1 MRKKFLN
8 IFIILVFVLSCG
20 FLTACGNK
28 YKKME
33 FEVQYAFVDE
43 NGEVGQWFDA
53 GQNLSL
59 NFGHRLDDLKIDENG
74 SNLVFKVNV
83 KNVKE
88 KYIDDLIVYDPNGL
102 SSKIVKQDEQFALD
116 INGVM
121 SSSIRIYE
129 TKSGK
134 ETSFRLNIFESL
146 KNITTNYEY
155 KPAVV
160 VGQTI
165 ALSKLVSAN
174 QNKSVL
180 VFDPINT
187 NQTAVNFSIVNL
199 GYYDN
204 SGNWLAL
211 SDAASSKSI
220 IDIVDGELV
229 VKSNYNASTYPVIRI
244 KATSALYEDEDEIS
258 TVFDVFVI
266 ENLNSTN
273 APVLTESPDTTS
285 VVTEK
290 TLYVND
296 ENESKFKLYAGIDN
310 IDTQYSSKY
319 IDGVMTATGEKARY
333 GLNVYVDGKLI
344 DINENNYHGI
354 RIQLLKQ
361 ASSKDEK
368 LKNLFQY
375 EIGADENTY
384 LTYPKCTIE
393 FELSVYGL
401 DYVEV
406 TPKYSA
412 SLSIVKRSIVK
423 NVTLNGETS
432 QTYTE
437 GKIFATNNSS
447 VSQTGL
453 NLIVDVTPNDNMSHW
468 VLISATDGLVVS
480 GNSLNRL
487 VQAQT
492 IENEKYTMA
501 VLNGSN
507 ITVNFAKNGDTE
519 NQCLKFVTLKKAN
532 SDETAGYTEAYVF
545 NVKKVVTAN
554 KFEVLSSAEGTKDFA
569 FDTFLTDAKN
579 ITNIFLKV
587 YYSGNSLATETID
600 LTLPSLSKFKFMN
613 GSSAINLGED
623 YSSARITRV
632 LNKAQSGETGEY
644 YDVYQIP
651 VKATNEL
658 AEDVVAITAG
668 KQGNFALFETTFNL
682 KSVFVATT
690 KDFVLQTEGGNIFK
704 MTGDGKYAI
713 VNNANLKS
721 ELHFGQMI
729 GTEFD
734 QSTVANVELQR
745 SSDAGYSPYAVDYIA
760 LGKIGSV
767 NKYQIWGAQGDK
779 ITRFVATISYY
790 FKNESGAIVLADP
803 VGMVFDIAVYNNIS
817 NIDLGFKTG
826 SSNEIVYINSKYPQA
841 ATTTFNYKAKS
852 LIATPSSTISFGDE
866 TIENVNNLKLSL
878 TGNTEP
884 IEVYCRNKVIFSSTV
899 NRLDEYLSALS
910 GEITVKLVKKSEVAA
925 RFVTLTLT
933 AYSFDTKLNI
943 SSSVTID
950 FGTYVPSTGVEVS
963 GDQLVNE
970 NNNANLYM
978 SFIDVADD
986 SGYAEAQF
994 NAALSYDNLNGQKYD
1009 DIDYILYQIQQDD
1022 DGNPVVVD
1030 GKYSKVELA
1039 KADNRLNI
1047 NINKSQNLVTL
1058 KAEKRLG
1065 GGLYILRLV
1074 AMDSFNDGTSKYEK
1088 YADVY
1093 ITVTDG
1099 SVKARYR
1106 ITNVEDFENIKNN
1119 LNANYVL
1126 TKDLTISNHKTFGN
1140 FSGSLTGKNVSY
1152 STSGNIVETERSLK
1166 VTITASTGFTEN
1178 YYAGIF
1184 AQLENGASISDLTI
1198 NVVFDSG
1205 LEIKNE
1211 ISSKIIYIGGLAGV
1225 VEKDVIIKNVK
1236 LTTDFNNITFNGS
1249 KIHTSVFVGGLAGEF
1264 AGSINL
1270 TDSPVIAKGGIK
1282 LGLTSEFNIGGVA
1295 GKLSGEVLGEGIN
1308 KFDNLKFDL
1317 GVSITLLKLSDND
1330 QTLNKINF
1338 GGVAGLA
1345 ESDAK
1350 IDGIVVMGEII
1361 ASNIKATG
1369 NVAGIVGKSTGTTIS
1384 NLILLGVNVNAAS
1397 TTGAEINA
1405 AGVVGTAA
1413 TKKATEQEPEKATS
1427 ISNVKFWSFRWEDDF
1442 GSEIANFTNK
1452 NLGVVSNSGGVAAG
1466 VVANADTTTSIMNS
1480 SIESFVKNSKFYSIS
1495 GETVYGIS
1503 NAGAVNLSY
1512 VRANLFSTT
1521 LTFVAPSS
1529 TNSYF
1534 IGSIVGEQA
1543 QNPETLTNGYYIAI
1557 LTGENAGKYS
1567 VNGTTAEP
1575 TNATEIVR
1583 IDAGITIENNT
1594 IWAAQE
1600 GFNTFSVT
1608 KEGVDYKFYAPYLKS
1623 NLTLVPTDI
1632 TTSFK
1637 EDYINKIKSLYNNKY
1652 NNNVDTDKRDED
1664 NNIIKHQITETVI
1677 VNYYNDINNPTNNVA
1692 KNIHKLSD
1700 LVKLNK
1706 VPNHENTIGA
1716 IVYKIVSGGKY
1727 ASILGSS
1734 IYFKGVTGGNDYILV
1749 KAYSVFNPDACDY
1762 FLIYTQYWFSDIVI
1776 EGADVQSVAGNYELD
1791 AYKGVENIELYL
1803 SAINARA
1810 NDDAVY
1816 SSLFDVANIQDFV
1829 EIETTILDAE
1839 NSIVEIL
1846 NNPNLFNRF
1855 ILTIKNNADVTSK
1868 TETITFKIKFNLTK
1882 YFGEKI
1888 FDYQKDGD
1896 GEYILDANQNKI
1908 PQYLEIGTKT
1918 LKVNINE
1925 TATDLEFNTDYL
1937 EGESKETFAFN
1948 ATLYT
1953 GFVQKYDDNN
1963 KAENNTNVKVNDYT
1977 NVVEFVE
1984 PNHDSLIMNF
1994 TVKEGQAEYERL
2006 LRQAGVT
2013 SLVKL
2018 FNFNVSNTYNSL
2030 NKTYNYRISIQL
2042 KDTYETR
2049 YLNQTIKFG
2058 IKIFAKT
2065 NSSVDGGTMVDLVIN
2080 PSKLMTSIVMTNYAA
2095 SSAETMGNYTR
2106 LITSSQVETANITP
2120 GGAGGVLAIRMQP
2133 SYAYIKQAILKSSE
2147 LFVPSLNANVKVR
2160 FEQIVYHTVLKKY
2173 ISISPACDLTDDL
2186 LGIKLQLA
2194 TSTDDGINY
2203 KFDGTIYVHVV
2214 LDKKF
2219 SGLADEIR
2227 LTLDVTNAD
2236 DTHIVKTKSLI
2247 TDFLPG
2253 VELEFDKNYQ
2263 TSAVIDNEAVE
2274 GYLIQ
2279 QNSTNNIVT
2288 VKIYGYQFNANP
2300 TVEIKYLDGTGVGT
2314 DIDYQW
2320 LDKYKDLKQN
2330 ADGSYS
2336 MRLKIAVRTN
2346 NGKPFKVAV
2355 GMSLATN
2362 TQLTSETKEICFFP
2376 TDYILDVE
2384 NTKFEFNSNLNLA
2397 INQARDLS
2405 FVFATNNTTVD
2416 YSNEIYKAL
2425 IESIKAEI
2433 KNANADFNDEQVEIA
2448 AYKKLMSLFSYRVDE
2463 TGKVATFEDGNGYFT
2478 VTTTN
2483 YGSGENNQTYLRLTA
2498 AGKFETTATF
2508 KIGYDYVWNNGVFNL
2523 TFGTPGQN
2531 TYPRILQ
2538 ISFDMNFYAS
2548 TTRQSAFAISS
2559 AEDMFDASGNCLL
2572 GEGQNYVLTEDI
2584 VVEIAKPIT
2593 TKIASLDGNNKK
2605 IIIKNFVI
2613 ESSNSEATTYLG
2625 LFAQVDASTLLYN
2638 VVVDYSQFGESSN
2651 GQITLAYQG
2660 FNNIVFG
2667 GLAGVNNG
2675 LIYNCDVVNAG
2686 TSAKTINL
2694 LVNNSAST
2702 NITFGGLVG
2711 INNGTITNSRV
2722 GRSEFTKIIAND
2734 NAQTSFTEQ
2743 FKPLSFVI
2751 GNRTTNVGQGFKS
2764 TVGGFVGV
2772 NNADTSIASSYVANT
2787 SLYTYSTNAES
2798 KLAGFVAENYGR
2810 ISYSY
2815 VKGLESTITNQNP
2828 YSTGAKIEAHA
2839 DANIA
2844 GFVYENMSGANINNS
2859 FANIE
2864 LVSKSAFMAGFVFR
2878 NNSGAEIA
2886 QCYAACTLTNTD
2898 GDTSLTITPEQP
2910 FVGADTTGLL
2920 SFGTIK
2926 NCYWYKDDTEKQNF
2940 IVAEE
2945 SGKDQ
2950 ATGLNAA
2957 NFAETSNLI
2966 NFVFVLS
2973 NSKNDRDEGVWSF
2986 YNNKGNMVKLP
2997 ELTNANNVAHSFRYE
3012 SSASSE
3018 TETKYTYATKF
3029 ALGSIN
3035 NPDSISSVQE
3045 FNDVFT
3051 QYGTSNKFNGYVRFI
3066 ADIDFA
3072 NDKTAIQTRRQ
3083 FTLGSDYNSTSL
3095 DAKTSIDGN
3104 GMTISNIYLDVG
3116 EDKEESVG
3124 LFAKINQAYIKNL
3137 NLNFSAGE
3145 FSTANAIYSGGLAGR
3160 ITNSVVINITLDGTN
3175 TTIQGANMV
3184 GGLAGLVEGQ
3194 SLIYGVSSNL
3204 SVSTILSNTTELY
3217 NPTKQANSS
3226 DNSYAKTLSYAGGIV
3241 GVADL
3246 TTRSYSREDFNFSY
3260 LYINENGVSSNESL
3274 TILADYAGGVAGYVG
3289 KNVKALR
3296 LSFNVGSDNRINGQ
3310 YAAGGLFAASIGAS
3324 VEASKVSAAD
3334 DDENQFKFDKTFAT
3348 YVLDMSKDLGTEN
3361 IGNTGLIESY
3371 KYGGGLIGLSVGST
3385 VFSSYS
3391 KASFYAGNIIGG
3403 LTGLDVLS
3411 TYSYSYA
3418 VPFINFKTGNM
3429 SELTMVGGFIGK
3441 AEDQASANY
3450 GLTYTGLN
3458 KKVSGQNS
3466 YLFSTVLL
3474 DQNAYSNLAQE
3485 MPASWKDNQYFGN
3498 FIAYDYSNHVVS
3510 QVYAGNIGY
3519 NKSIVEFD
3527 KNTNSQTVGKIAED
3541 MSKLYN
3547 LEAADVQLSTY
3558 TKIFEIWDTKY
3569 WNLET
3574 NTRFFPLLTDERTNN
3589 YDIIKDASDID
3600 KIKNNPTG
3608 SFKITNDIDMQ
3619 NYIGGENF
3627 VFDFTFSGTLIGE
3640 KADETTPKLYNLNV
3654 KATNNDD
3661 AGLFRAT
3668 QGATFRNIEFSWMAN
3683 GVGRGNSSINVKN
3696 VAAFSTAD
3704 SPLPIEDNESK
3715 NTKISAVYVTV
3726 GRTPTNESSAEIEL
3740 FNANSKIT
3748 GFAGLIYQ
3756 AQGTSL
3762 INSSFSGK
3770 VSATVVDAT
3779 NQNYI
3784 GGLIGNGSTDLDSG
3798 SSIVNAISLSKCS
3811 VGAMQQTSFNFTI
3824 DSTKQVEIG
3833 GLAANL
3839 TGAAISGNSVDN
3851 IYATNRQIYI
3861 NINLPSSTSGSS
3873 LSSSLRI
3880 AGLVGVVNDCH
3891 IENNTVLTNI
3901 QSSKNEIAYACRPLI
3916 ASGFVGVYQLSTNDS
3931 GRTISN
3937 NNVQS
3942 NIKVGSSQTAYVST
3956 GVALLNSSS
3965 KTIVE
3970 QSVFA
3975 GTISTQGNA
3984 YVGAVVAKAGDNA
3997 TKQANLVLDQVI
4009 SNVEILAELDATNNN
4024 NSYIAG
4030 GVAGSIDGTV
4040 TLSNTM
4046 NLGKIVPSVDAN
4058 SIGYNGENEKNV
4070 NYYIGGLIGY
4080 AKNVVLAQGGFTFS
4094 LTSILSNNLPKNSIT
4109 RADSYATG
4117 KFRNLGALFGCIEK
4131 AGENYNLFIGEN
4143 RYNNAD
4149 AKSGLAAD
4157 IFYSTD
4163 FALVPEDTML
4173 GTNLAAGTLI
4183 NSNGYQQ
4190 TALQNGLWAKS
4201 NSNTTC
4207 VPYLSSMVEQL
4218 RLFGIINN
4226 ATNSYAAGLVVNPL
4240 TNYTNPSNNYYYL
4253 IGSNGLVVNGTF
4265 KGILAGSS
4273 SNALNQE
4280 QFHINIIDENSAV
4293 SNIHINYNK
4302 DVENSIVG
4310 INNGVI
4316 FNCSITGDVNAV
4328 ERPTGLLVN
4337 ENNGLLSYSNSSVD
4351 IKTTVDVGALT
4362 YTNNGT
4368 ISNSFV
4374 TGNITIT
4381 AGTLATGAAFAQ
4393 QLDDNSGSFIYNS
4406 YVSSYINNIKKDGT
4420 SFTGDKAHSYGANN
4434 FVDSLST
4441 PKNNFKTTQTDTNN
4455 LNVNSVATAA
4465 LMSNSGTNK
4474 LAGNWFT
4481 TVDGGKFVKSATF
4494 GYNYNYPVYNFN
4506 KYAIEAEGGKLE
4518 LKNIVNLRDTGKGE
4532 NRDEF
4537 QISTLGI
4544 LASVQ
4549 GLFVGEQGVAANTNN
4564 KNFKLTHDL
4573 DGYIEDYNGVPTNV
4587 DWVAVGSKSS
4597 VAGFGESE
4605 VGFYGAFDA
4614 SYKDSEGSQQ
4624 SHSIANLSGQ
4634 GVFDNINQAKISN
4647 LKLQGTFNNLKNS
4660 GALGVSVGLSND
4672 STSDKK
4678 TTTILNVNIANLEN
4692 VGLSK
4697 QEGAADIAMLF
4708 GSIMGDA
4715 TLNIGNKD
4723 CVGLITTDNNSQS
4736 SELSTATLTNKQSN
4750 GYAGLIA
4757 AKNDG
4762 SIVVEAAE
4770 ENKLNIDFNT
4780 TGAKCGGLVGLNSGT
4795 ISANSAT
4802 TIIITARNHNILGGL
4817 VGESTNGEIRNFIV
4831 EFALNDTQNISAETF
4846 GGFVGVVSE
4855 GTTELSDC
4863 SISEAQS
4870 QLKVTGNIYFGLLAG
4885 ELSGGIT
4892 YNGDLK
4898 IEKEYYA
4905 IGSKGFGG
4913 LVGRM
4918 TGKSSSLT
4926 VSSLASFKPTL
4937 KTALAE
4943 TQEDMP
4949 NFNGINEEEYGTGG
4963 LIGIY
4968 TAEEGEETGGKIN
4981 LGSQPTDIIK
4991 LFGSCNVGGAIGLL
5005 NANLDVTGSW
5015 KIMESNDKFAT
5026 LKTLLDVS
5034 AINWGGLVGR
5044 LGKNVNLKGAKNL
5057 NPIEFGS
5064 VNIADSTAQTAT
5076 IKNVGG
5082 VVGYS
5087 ESTIDSCTNNAEI
5100 SITDGGDKIVE
5111 SSGDIYNQTF
5121 VVGTANGKPATNS
5134 TTQPIN
5140 VGGVVG
5146 YNAGVVLSCKNSK
5159 DILAYQSVGGI
5170 VGYNAGILLGD
5181 VINVAGSDLT
5191 VGNVYYKLKK
5201 TDEGKQS
5208 IEEFEYTGDG
5218 STENVTYYQKQ
5229 TGVSATGSVTGAINV
5244 GGAVGYAAENS
5255 KIFAVNSSANVSGN
5269 TNVGGLVGLAGN
5281 NSTISNNSVNYSTSA
5296 ESTANNTE
5304 STNSETLQQTTVV
5317 VKGIF
5322 VHNYVSVKDGENEK
5336 STSYYM
5342 LPTSVGGLIGST
5354 AKNKVNVR
5362 LNSVNATITSPKEG
5376 ASSSKHSSGVVKG
5389 SNVVSTIS
5397 NFMYNNID
5405 VTNATVFDGIERV
5418 SDNTM
5423 EQIEEKKLQFN
5434 NIASGWGGLIGTTST
5449 NTALLKVD
5457 DSSDYFI
5464 ASNEITTTVDTGV
5477 GVNVGAYFGYYGIDS
5492 KNENESDTQYIAL
5505 PKMTNASSVSGL
5517 YNIGGV
5523 IGYMDGSAISL
5534 EYDCLPETTINVQ
5547 KEGVGMYVGGVFG
5560 KYKGNI
5566 SKLTTNDSITVHTSN
5581 SYYIGG
5587 LVGRLEGNMYGTTDK
5602 DGTTVYTID
5611 ATKVVIDGDAVTNFG
5626 GLVGMLKV
5634 GASSSTL
5641 TITVKGK
5648 HLSAFTVNTIEN
5660 QNYFDAESHYEAMA
5674 DEDDHEVT
5682 LHAIATYVNLD
5693 SFEISGSDSVD
5704 MTHNPLYDEKINNK
5718 YTTQGWHPDYT
5729 GFKVMQR
5736 CIPMAENN
5744 GAQWDSIST
5753 IYDASNIKA
5762 VAIVEQEDVDAKKKL
5777 LDSKGNEIK
5786 DSNNNNLYE
5795 FTQSDVGK
5803 IKYTI
5808 YESYPNVPTLYS
5820 KYGWAKLY
5828 YDNDFENNNVSIN
5841 KKPNEKYKE
5850 GLSDDYIEVSD
5861 FYYIDLNMI
5870 DNSDTSDDYSWQKV
5884 YFEYKQKFDIA
5895 CLSGSGSMFEVTGGS
5910 YDIDYRSVSDRQYE
5924 DNIKDKLRAASD
5936 KISTTEKIL
5945 TWISVGITIAT
5956 IVGGGAAGS
5965 LAVSGKNAFIRG
5977 LKKAIKF
5984 AIKKVFRKSVVI
5996 SLVGGFA
6003 VIYGY
6008 HQFGNMIMSN
6018 MQGQMQ
6024 AYNNM
6029 GIVVQNVKGES
6040 AGYLSNMYY
6049 RGLSYS
6055 NGELQSLSDNTI
6067 VVKGEVY
6074 QIYSTTR
6081 PNDYY
6086 SSLYMRYNKYDSND
6100 VIKYASTEAELQDT
6114 DYKNNKDNYTICKKY
6129 EYKDGSY
6136 WINSLCGEIVYTPAS
6151 LFNNATYYVEKDIKD
6166 SQYILEDNGRNYV
6179 YGAFDKGNYSFDST
6193 RNDGNK
6199 VTYSNGVYTLNGRT
6213 LDKADAVKTKTLY
6226 FAIVKTL
6233 SREKSQGYDYIKG
6246 VYYAL
6251 NGYSNLG
6258 LKKYAKFRK
6267 TSNPVGNK
6275 DIDWIQEVRQE
6286 YEYTPIELTDEDD
6299 GRMVYV
6305 KVGEDYKEI
6314 AYDITQKD
6322 LYPEYYERSI
6332 KSIIENYQ
6340 LIEIQD
6346 EQFSSLESNQITK
6359 EIYPYSLKNPYST
6372 DTNYY
6377 SEISKNSYNGEIKL
6391 NSAEEQDY
6399 TFAIDAEYYLWEGGY
6414 YSDNSANNSV
6424 FLLQNSSGSKGF
6436 VWENGEYVENSN
6448 ISTSVIQINF
6458 DNQEDSID
6466 IDQIYN
6472 NSNYNDYKINGE
6484 KFGDYYRIVHQ
6495 YYYEVIGC
6503 DSDNNYS
6510 VIYYGTN
6517 EGIAK
6522 DYLNKEDE
6530 YSNKTLIK
6538 YESYDL
6544 YYLSSQYTLNN
6555 GMLCSIEIYHRTSN
6569 SAQEFNYNKYL
6580 YTSLNGNNKI
6590 IAKNKVYTRYK
6601 FDEKLADPFESY
6613 IYGNDAG
6620 LDDLINQLGDKNFN
6634 VDNFVYSTEKH
6645 GKYSDI
6651 FNFYTDNG
6659 DPNSAKGYKTKFC
6672 ETARVILSGTYY
6684 KNEGGG
6690 WLNNKNIT
6698 AGGFII
6704 N

>member
-229 VKSNYNASTYPVIRI
+229 VKSNYNASTYPVVRI

-401 DYVEV
+401 DYVEE

-412 SLSIVKRSIVK
+412 SLNIVKRSIVK

-468 VLISATDGLVVS
+468 VLINATDGLVVS

-487 VQAQT
+487 DQAQT

-569 FDTFLTDAKN
+569 FDTFLTDAKK

-734 QSTVANVELQR
+734 QLTVANVELQR

-884 IEVYCRNKVIFSSTV
+884 IEVYCGNKVIFSSTV

-1039 KADNRLNI
+1039 KADNRLNV
-1047 NINKSQNLVTL
+1047 NIIKSQNLVTL

-1152 STSGNIVETERSLK
+1152 LTSGNIVETERSLK

-1249 KIHTSVFVGGLAGEF
+1249 KIQTSVFVGGLAGEF

-1405 AGVVGTAA
+1405 AGVVGSAVT
-1413 TKKATEQEPEKATS
+1413 TS
-1427 ISNVKFWSFRWEDDF
+1427 ISNVKFWSFRLEDDF
-1442 GSEIANFTNK
+1442 GAEIGAIKNK
-1452 NLGVVSNSGGVAAG
+1452 NLGVVSNSEGVAAG
-1466 VVANADTTTSIMNS
+1466 VVANADTGTSIMNS
-1480 SIESFVKNSKFYSIS
+1480 SVESFVKNSTFYSIS
-1495 GETVYGIS
+1495 GEKVYGIS
-1503 NAGAVNLSY
+1503 NAGAVSLSY
-1512 VRANLFSTT
+1512 VRANLDGTNVEL
-1521 LTFVAPSS
+1521 LTNGAS
-1529 TNSYF
+1529 NSYF
-1534 IGSIVGEQA
+1534 IGSTKGNVESSAYTNSYKIEF
-1543 QNPETLTNGYYIAI
+1543 LTDGF
-1557 LTGENAGKYS
+1557 S
-1567 VNGTTAEP
+1567 VNGATFNWTDVNAE
-1575 TNATEIVR
+1575 NYNYVN
-1583 IDAGITIENNT
+1583 IDEVSVDNT

-1632 TTSFK
+1632 TTSFN
-1637 EDYINKIKSLYNNKY
+1637 EDYIKSINSLYNNKY

-1816 SSLFDVANIQDFV
+1816 SSLFDVADIQDFV

-2013 SLVKL
+2013 SLVEL
-2018 FNFNVSNTYNSL
+2018 FDFNVSNTYNSL

-2042 KDTYETR
+2042 KDTYATR
-2049 YLNQTIKFG
+2049 YLTQTIKFG

-2095 SSAETMGNYTR
+2095 SSAETMGNYTH
-2106 LITSSQVETANITP
+2106 LITDSQVETANITP

-2263 TSAVIDNEAVE
+2263 TSAVINNEAVD

-2336 MRLKIAVRTN
+2336 MRLKIAVRATET
-2346 NGKPFKVAV
+2346 KPFKVVV

-2362 TQLTSETKEICFFP
+2362 TQLTSELKEICFFP

-2433 KNANADFNDEQVEIA
+2433 IKNELKSLHTDWTGEQLNEETAKELANLTIFEEDKLNEKVF
-2448 AYKKLMSLFSYRVDE
+2448 KKLMSLFSYRVDE

-2483 YGSGENNQTYLRLTA
+2483 YGSGEDNQTYLRLTA
-2498 AGKFETTATF
+2498 DGKFETTATF

-2531 TYPRILQ
+2531 TYPHILQ

-2734 NAQTSFTEQ
+2734 NAQTSYTEQ

-2997 ELTNANNVAHSFRYE
+2997 ELTNANNVAHSYRYE

-3035 NPDSISSVQE
+3035 NPDTISSVQE

-3296 LSFNVGSDNRINGQ
+3296 LSFNVGSNNRINGQ

-3334 DDENQFKFDKTFAT
+3334 DDENQFKFDKTFAA

-3441 AEDQASANY
+3441 AEDQASASY

-3474 DQNAYSNLAQE
+3474 DQDAYNQLAQE

-3619 NYIGGENF
+3619 NYNGGENF

-3668 QGATFRNIEFSWMAN
+3668 QGATFRNIEFSWMTN

-3696 VAAFSTAD
+3696 VAAFSAAD
-3704 SPLPIEDNESK
+3704 SPLPIEDNESR

-3798 SSIVNAISLSKCS
+3798 SSTVNAISLSKCS

-3861 NINLPSSTSGSS
+3861 NINLPSATSGSS

-3916 ASGFVGVYQLSTNDS
+3916 ASGFVGIYQLSTNDS

-4009 SNVEILAELDATNNN
+4009 SNVEIFAELDATNNN

-4293 SNIHINYNK
+4293 SNIHIKYDK

-4481 TVDGGKFVKSATF
+4481 TVQDKKFDVKSATF

-4518 LKNIVNLRDTGKGE
+4518 LKNIVNLRDTGEGE

-4537 QISTLGI
+4537 QISTLGV

-4549 GLFVGEQGVAANTNN
+4549 GLFAGEQGVAANTNN

-4573 DGYIEDYNGVPTNV
+4573 DGYIEDNNGVPTNV

-4672 STSDKK
+4672 STSDNK
-4678 TTTILNVNIANLEN
+4678 TTILNVNIANLEN

-4715 TLNIGNKD
+4715 TLNIGNKEGS
-4723 CVGLITTDNNSQS
+4723 VGLITTDNNSQS

-4795 ISANSAT
+4795 ISAKSAT
-4802 TIIITARNHNILGGL
+4802 TIIITAKNHNILGGL

-4831 EFALNDTQNISAETF
+4831 EFAVNDTQTISAETF

-4863 SISEAQS
+4863 SINEAQS
-4870 QLKVTGNIYFGLLAG
+4870 QLKVTGNIYFGLLVG

-4913 LVGRM
+4913 LVGIMR
-4918 TGKSSSLT
+4918 GKSSSLT

-4968 TAEEGEETGGKIN
+4968 TAEEGEDTGGKIYIVT
-4981 LGSQPTDIIK
+4981 QPTDIIK

-5005 NANLDVTGSW
+5005 NANLDETGSW
-5015 KIMESNDKFAT
+5015 KMMESNDKFAT

-5044 LGKNVNLKGAKNL
+5044 LGKNVNLIGAKNL

-5191 VGNVYYKLKK
+5191 VGNVYYKLEK

-5208 IEEFEYTGDG
+5208 IEEFKYTGDG

-5229 TGVSATGSVTGAINV
+5229 TGVSATGSVIGAINV

-5255 KIFAVNSSANVSGN
+5255 KIFAANSSANVSGN
-5269 TNVGGLVGLAGN
+5269 TNIGGLVGLAGN

-5296 ESTANNTE
+5296 ESTGNNSE

-5457 DSSDYFI
+5457 ESSDYFI
-5464 ASNEITTTVDTGV
+5464 TSNEITTTVDTGV

-5587 LVGRLEGNMYGTTDK
+5587 LVGRLEGNMYGATDK
-5602 DGTTVYTID
+5602 DDKGNDCNTID
-5611 ATKVVIDGDAVTNFG
+5611 ATNVAIEGDAVTNFG

-5634 GASSSTL
+5634 GAGSKNGNGEASGVKA
-5641 TITVKGK
+5641 IVKGK
-5648 HLSAFTVNTIEN
+5648 HLSAFTINTIEN
-5660 QNYFDAESHYEAMA
+5660 QNYKDAASHYEAMA

-5704 MTHNPLYDEKINNK
+5704 MTHNPLYDEIVDNK

-5762 VAIVEQEDVDAKKKL
+5762 VKKNN
-5777 LDSKGNEIK
+5777 DEI
-5786 DSNNNNLYE
+5786 E
-5795 FTQSDVGK
+5795 
-5803 IKYTI
+5803 YTI

-5828 YDNDFENNNVSIN
+5828 YYNDFEKNKVSIN
-5841 KKPNEKYKE
+5841 EKPKSEYKE
-5850 GLSDDYIEVSD
+5850 GLSNDYIEVSD
-5861 FYYIDLNMI
+5861 FYYIDINKV
-5870 DNSDTSDDYSWQKV
+5870 DDSDTSDDYSLQTV
-5884 YFEYKQKFDIA
+5884 YFEYKQKYDDS
-5895 CLSGSGSMFEVTGGS
+5895 CLSGSGSMFEVTGGTFGL
-5910 YDIDYRSVSDRQYE
+5910 DYRSISDRQNEEYLRQQI
-5924 DNIKDKLRAASD
+5924 DAANSRQRKIKFWSIA
-5936 KISTTEKIL
+5936 
-5945 TWISVGITIAT
+5945 VGIILSLVPGFKFAGVILKRAT
-5956 IVGGGAAGS
+5956 PLLTKIFTAVIVGLASFAGGKLGNALGNIINS
-5965 LAVSGKNAFIRG
+5965 LIQDQ
-5977 LKKAIKF
+5977 IT
-5984 AIKKVFRKSVVI
+5984 
-5996 SLVGGFA
+5996 
-6003 VIYGY
+6003 
-6008 HQFGNMIMSN
+6008 
-6018 MQGQMQ
+6018 
-6024 AYNNM
+6024 AYNNTTM
-6029 GIVVQNVKGES
+6029 IVQNIKGES

-6049 RGLSYS
+6049 RGLTYS
-6055 NGELQSLSDNTI
+6055 NGELTALSDGTQVI
-6067 VVKGEVY
+6067 GEQVY
-6074 QIYSTTR
+6074 QIYSNTR

-6086 SSLYMRYNKYDSND
+6086 SALYMRYRVDAGD
-6100 VIKYASTEAELQDT
+6100 TEGLIKYAPTEAELMDA
-6114 DYKNNKDNYTICKKY
+6114 DYKSNSENYKICKKY
-6129 EYKDGSY
+6129 EYKEGAY
-6136 WINSLCGEIVYTPAS
+6136 WINSLCGEIAYTPAS
-6151 LFNNATYYVEKDIKD
+6151 LFNSSI
-6166 SQYILEDNGRNYV
+6166 YITDPGLKLKTNLVYKNNGRSYV
-6179 YGAFDKGNYSFDST
+6179 YGTY
-6193 RNDGNK
+6193 NDGIYTFGNNLADENK
-6199 VTYSNGVYTLNGRT
+6199 VTYNKENGKYTLNGNDIT
-6213 LDKADAVKTKTLY
+6213 ATAEAVKT
-6226 FAIVKTL
+6226 VKF
-6233 SREKSQGYDYIKG
+6233 KFDGMIKDVDGKVNGYDYIQLYFTRNGDSSLGVKRYAVFTKSESGLTLEGQEGIDYISEIETSYTEISEGEALVVNNTYYYDDETGNKVPFKYEEGAADPREEGKTLYKKG
-6246 VYYAL
+6246 SNKVYYKIDLTKGFSATRRGSV
-6251 NGYSNLG
+6251 NGIEVEVYPYSATNPYLTQETDPG
-6258 LKKYAKFRK
+6258 KYL
-6267 TSNPVGNK
+6267 VK
-6275 DIDWIQEVRQE
+6275 DAYFMLTDDDSTNAFIQEVK
-6286 YEYTPIELTDEDD
+6286 Y
-6299 GRMVYV
+6299 
-6305 KVGEDYKEI
+6305 
-6314 AYDITQKD
+6314 
-6322 LYPEYYERSI
+6322 
-6332 KSIIENYQ
+6332 
-6340 LIEIQD
+6340 
-6346 EQFSSLESNQITK
+6346 F
-6359 EIYPYSLKNPYST
+6359 
-6372 DTNYY
+6372 
-6377 SEISKNSYNGEIKL
+6377 
-6391 NSAEEQDY
+6391 
-6399 TFAIDAEYYLWEGGY
+6399 LWDGGY
-6414 YSDNSANNSV
+6414 YTDNKANSSKVYLSYEVYSAGKIDNESYQDQIVFDDGKAVNISEVYVENNSTNNINSDYLKKRLGGLVFGENYYLKKGSVPFKDDEIDVCSYYLYKLSSEYVLKDGLLFSINIYHSTPNNSV
-6424 FLLQNSSGSKGF
+6424 
-6436 VWENGEYVENSN
+6436 
-6448 ISTSVIQINF
+6448 
-6458 DNQEDSID
+6458 
-6466 IDQIYN
+6466 
-6472 NSNYNDYKINGE
+6472 
-6484 KFGDYYRIVHQ
+6484 
-6495 YYYEVIGC
+6495 
-6503 DSDNNYS
+6503 
-6510 VIYYGTN
+6510 
-6517 EGIAK
+6517 
-6522 DYLNKEDE
+6522 
-6530 YSNKTLIK
+6530 
-6538 YESYDL
+6538 
-6544 YYLSSQYTLNN
+6544 
-6555 GMLCSIEIYHRTSN
+6555 
-6569 SAQEFNYNKYL
+6569 EFNYNKYL
-6580 YTSLNGNNKI
+6580 VNYANIK
-6590 IAKNKVYTRYK
+6590 AKNKVYTRYK
-6601 FDEKLADPFESY
+6601 FTNLPTTFEWFIYANSNKLNQAIKDVDTTNFSYSIEKKD
-6613 IYGNDAG
+6613 GKH
-6620 LDDLINQLGDKNFN
+6620 DD
-6634 VDNFVYSTEKH
+6634 T
-6645 GKYSDI
+6645 
-6651 FNFYTDNG
+6651 FNFYIENG
-6659 DPNSAKGYKTKFC
+6659 DPNAAKGYKTKFC
-6672 ETARVILSGTYY
+6672 ESARIILSGTYY
-6684 KNEGGG
+6684 KYNNNNGWNNNEKIDAGSFTIIGG
-6690 WLNNKNIT
+6690 
-6698 AGGFII
+6698 
-6704 N
+6704 